1 MCYSHLGPVSREWLS
16 TEVLNKGNT
25 VQIWMLGEG
34 KGSNQDLEIWEGK
47 SPPLHCKNWFDS
59 QLSCRVLPKA
69 RAAPQQQDNPL
80 CPRGYVLPEGFPG
93 AIGCHSALSFGGVE
107 QTKTSQTWACFAASV
122 FGCACCVLALQP
134 SCYSEHLRVAALPA
148 NVLNQLCDTQLEVNM

>member
-1 MCYSHLGPVSREWLS
+1 
-16 TEVLNKGNT
+16 
-25 VQIWMLGEG
+25 MLGEG

-47 SPPLHCKNWFDS
+47 SPPLHYKNWFDS

-80 CPRGYVLPEGFPG
+80 CPCGYVLPEGFPG

-107 QTKTSQTWACFAASV
+107 QTKAKP
-122 FGCACCVLALQP
+122 GLALLHLYLDVLVVSLP
-134 SCYSEHLRVAALPA
+134 SSQAV
-148 NVLNQLCDTQLEVNM
+148 TQST